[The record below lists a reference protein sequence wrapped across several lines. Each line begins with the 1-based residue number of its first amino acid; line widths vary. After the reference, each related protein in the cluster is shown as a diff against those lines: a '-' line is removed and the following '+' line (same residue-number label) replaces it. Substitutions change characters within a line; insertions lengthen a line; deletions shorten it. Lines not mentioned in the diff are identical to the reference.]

1 MSAVQI
7 DPTVALIDLNRIE
20 AFYDPNEVVNLES
33 LKERGIVM
41 DSARTLKVHTS
52 GELHIPLTVEAQN
65 FSREA
70 IIAINDAGGEILK
83 VREG

>member
-1 MSAVQI
+1 
-7 DPTVALIDLNRIE
+7 
-20 AFYDPNEVVNLES
+20 
-33 LKERGIVM
+33 M
-41 DSARTLKVHTS
+41 DSARTLKVHTW

>member
-1 MSAVQI
+1 MKTTTNYGYKQYEGSDI
-7 DPTVALIDLNRIE
+7 FN
-20 AFYDPNEVVNLES
+20 
-33 LKERGIVM
+33 
-41 DSARTLKVHTS
+41 
-52 GELHIPLTVEAQN
+52 PLTVEAQN